1 MSEYVIAKVETK
13 EVGTGEVCEATYYK
27 VFLKD
32 PSGSLW
38 YETEFD
44 DLESA
49 ENYIKVSEKY
59 PDMGIIERSIK
70 AEKGEQ

>member
-1 MSEYVIAKVETK
+1 MSEYVIAKVETT
-13 EVGTGEVCEATYYK
+13 EVGTGEICEASYYK

-44 DLESA
+44 DKESA
-49 ENYIKVSEKY
+49 EAYVKLSEKH
-59 PDMGIIERSIK
+59 PDKTVLERAIMV
-70 AEKGEQ
+70 EKGE

>member
-1 MSEYVIAKVETK
+1 MSEYVIAKVETN
-13 EVGTGEVCEATYYK
+13 EVGTGEMCEAPYYK

-44 DLESA
+44 DERA
-49 ENYIKVSEKY
+49 ARNYIKVSDKY
-59 PDMGIIERSIK
+59 PDMGIVERSRM
-70 AEKGEQ
+70 AEKGEL

>member
-1 MSEYVIAKVETK
+1 MSEYVIAKVETT
-13 EVGTGEVCEATYYK
+13 EVGTNEMCEATYYK

-44 DLESA
+44 DLKSA
-49 ENYIKVSEKY
+49 ENYLKVSEKY
-59 PDMGIIERSIK
+59 PDKPILERAIM
-70 AEKGEQ
+70 AEKGEL

>member
-1 MSEYVIAKVETK
+1 MSEYVVAKVETK
-13 EVGTGEVCEATYYK
+13 EVGTDEMCEAPYYK

-49 ENYIKVSEKY
+49 ENYVKVSEKY
-59 PDMGIIERSIK
+59 PDMGIVERSIK

>member
-1 MSEYVIAKVETK
+1 MSEYAIAKVETT
-13 EVGTGEVCEATYYK
+13 EVGTDEMCEATYYK

-44 DLESA
+44 DLKSA
-49 ENYIKVSEKY
+49 ENYLKVSEKY
-59 PDMGIIERSIK
+59 PDKPILERAIM
-70 AEKGEQ
+70 AEKGEL

>member
-1 MSEYVIAKVETK
+1 MSEYVIAKVETT
-13 EVGTGEVCEATYYK
+13 EVGTDEMCEATYYK

-44 DLESA
+44 DLKSA
-49 ENYIKVSEKY
+49 ENYQKVSEKY
-59 PDMGIIERSIK
+59 PDKPIFERAVM
-70 AEKGEQ
+70 AEKGDL